1 MFQIGIV
8 IVEPPAILHHC
19 KGIINDKNKHDCKL
33 PVMHHVE
40 TIECVVLNYSHDSKP
55 DDRQL
60 NGDPGPYPAL
70 TVLQQAQQQCHDERH
85 NRDMVE
91 RNDTD
96 ITHESVVSQPIDTKH
111 IPPNMAH
118 GRRHKKSTCPQ
129 AQHLRGS
136 DRRVN
141 GIATSQPQIDGSHQG

>member
-19 KGIINDKNKHDCKL
+19 NGIINDKSKRDCKL
-33 PVMHHVE
+33 PVMHDVE

-70 TVLQQAQQQCHDERH
+70 TVLQQANAMTSGTIVIWSSEMTQIL
-85 NRDMVE
+85 
-91 RNDTD
+91 RN
-96 ITHESVVSQPIDTKH
+96 SLSSVSQ
-111 IPPNMAH
+111 
-118 GRRHKKSTCPQ
+118 
-129 AQHLRGS
+129 
-136 DRRVN
+136 
-141 GIATSQPQIDGSHQG
+141 